1 VTSSIPGSTIATKEP
16 EMPTPHPQILPIIED
31 PDDPPPGA
39 MPVDPDEG
47 VVQPHIPEDPEHD
60 RMVDPEA

>member
-1 VTSSIPGSTIATKEP
+1 
-16 EMPTPHPQILPIIED
+16 MPTPHPRIPPIIED
-31 PDDPPPGA
+31 ADDPPPGS

-47 VVQPHIPEDPEHD
+47 VVQPQIPEDPEHD

>member
-1 VTSSIPGSTIATKEP
+1 
-16 EMPTPHPQILPIIED
+16 MPTPHPRIPPIIED

-47 VVQPHIPEDPEHD
+47 VVQPRIPEDPEHD